1 MGSHYIH
8 TYESGSIKVILDFD
22 GVKHTASG
30 NGDGGVLKLFYNGK
44 QCKVL
49 KFWSSL

>member
-1 MGSHYIH
+1 MGNHYIH
-8 TYESGSIKVILDFD
+8 TYENGSIKVILDFD

-30 NGDGGVLKLFYNGK
+30 NGDGGLLKFYVNSK
-44 QCKVL
+44 LYKTL